1 MSKVIAHLRAQWIGV
16 LALLIALGTGSAYA
30 ANTVFSADIVDG
42 EVKTVDL
49 GNNAVRSAKIRNEQV
64 LNQDLGVGAVNSA
77 SVLDESMH
85 ANDLS
90 AFSVGSTE
98 IATNAVNATE
108 IADNSIDSGEII
120 DDSIHAADLAAGA
133 VGNNVFLVS
142 ATSGSNTNAGKSVSA
157 VCPSGVVLGG
167 GYGVGGIGSFEV
179 VVHRNEP
186 FDGAWVVGAHQP
198 SGTPTWSLTARA
210 ICAR

>member
-1 MSKVIAHLRAQWIGV
+1 VIAG
-16 LALLIALGTGSAYA
+16 GTAYA

-42 EVKTVDL
+42 EVKSVDIA
-49 GNNAVRSAKIRNEQV
+49 NNAVRSTKIGTGQV
-64 LNQDLGVGAVNSA
+64 LNQDLGADAVDGAKIFDA
-77 SVLDESMH
+77 S
-85 ANDLS
+85 LS
-90 AFSVGSTE
+90 AADLGFNSVASGE
-98 IATNAVNATE
+98 IATDGVKATE
-108 IADNSIDSGEII
+108 IADNSIDSGEIV

-167 GYGVGGIGSFEV
+167 GYAIGGIGSFDV

-198 SGTPTWSLTARA
+198 SGTPTWTLNARA